1 MTRRRYSRRRRPR
14 IRLWPVER
22 LLVILG
28 GTLYVVGLFGGMGFL
43 PMPPA
48 SALFLLGVS
57 GALLLLALFSLI
69 FYR

>member
-1 MTRRRYSRRRRPR
+1 MTRRRRRRPR
-14 IRLWPVER
+14 LRLFPGER

-28 GTLYVVGLFGGMGFL
+28 GTLYVVGLFGGMKLL
-43 PMPPA
+43 PMALP
-48 SALFLLGVS
+48 SAIFLLGLS

>member
-28 GTLYVVGLFGGMGFL
+28 GTLYVVGLFGSIGLL
-43 PMPPA
+43 PMA
-48 SALFLLGVS
+48 VQSAIFLLALA
-57 GALLLLALFSLI
+57 GALLLAALFSLI
-69 FYR
+69 F